1 MLKPM
6 IHVALL
12 ILAASPAAEIAVADD
27 GAQLTLIARQRVKQ
41 DDGSYRVELKP
52 VHWDARQTAIVI
64 CDMWDG
70 HYCRASESR
79 VAEMAPFMN
88 DVISAARAKGVL
100 IIHSPSG
107 CMDKYEGMPQRK
119 LAQDAPP
126 VETKIPLEKWCYID
140 KSHEGELPIDDSVP
154 CEDAD
159 PRPAVRMFSKQH
171 DAIKIAKGD
180 AITDSVE
187 AYYLLRQRGIK
198 NLIVMGVHTNMCVLG
213 RPFGIR
219 QMVRQGINVALMRD
233 MTDSMYNPA
242 MKPMVNHFR
251 GTELVIEHIEKHWCP
266 TITSTDITGRAAFRF
281 KDDVGRD
288 SVARPTAAE
297 RRPTSGRPH
306 VAIIIGGK
314 EHDCD
319 KSLANFAH
327 KLRDEHGYYVEEH
340 VGRGEGAAYSIPG
353 LDALTQADV
362 CILYLRRRA
371 LPAEQMVQ
379 LNEYFASG
387 KPLIALRAAS
397 HGFDVGENAPRELV
411 QWPNFD
417 EMVLGCDYRGH
428 TTPDL
433 GTEVAYDET
442 AKDNPLLAGV
452 DRSPWHST
460 SWLYSSKLLDSKAVV
475 LLTGAVKDK
484 DGNLANRE
492 PIAWTRTYTAPG
504 GKPAR
509 IFYTSLGHA
518 DDFATP
524 AFEKMLVNAVKWAV
538 HYE

>member
-1 MLKPM
+1 MLKFSLRAAFFVLG
-6 IHVALL
+6 IV
-12 ILAASPAAEIAVADD
+12 LAAATVSADD
-27 GAQLTLIARQRVKQ
+27 GSLLTLISRQRIKQ
-41 DDGSYRVELKP
+41 DDGSYLVKLEP
-52 VHWDARQTAIVI
+52 MHWDARQTAIVV

-79 VAEMAPFMN
+79 VAEMAPHMN
-88 DVISAARAKGVL
+88 EVISAARAKGVL

-119 LAQDAPP
+119 LAQNAPP
-126 VETKIPLEKWCYID
+126 VETKTPLEKWCYID
-140 KSHEGELPIDDSVP
+140 KGFEGELPIDDSVP
-154 CEDAD
+154 CEDTD
-159 PRPAVRMFSKQH
+159 PRPAVRMFTRQH
-171 DAIKIAKGD
+171 EALKIADGD

-187 AYYLLRQRGIK
+187 AYYLLRQRGIT

-242 MKPMVNHFR
+242 LKPTVSHFR

-266 TITSTDITGRAAFRF
+266 TITSTDFTGQAAFRF
-281 KDDVGRD
+281 KNDQ
-288 SVARPTAAE
+288 RPRAE
-297 RRPTSGRPH
+297 
-306 VAIIIGGK
+306 IIIGGK

-362 CILYLRRRA
+362 CLMYLRRRA
-371 LPAEQMVQ
+371 LPAEQLQ
-379 LNEYFASG
+379 RIKDYLAAG
-387 KPLIALRAAS
+387 KPLIALRPAS
-397 HGFDVGENAPRELV
+397 HGFDAGDQAPRELA
-411 QWPNFD
+411 QWPKFD
-417 EMVLGCDYRGH
+417 EEVLGCDYRGH
-428 TTPDL
+428 TTPDF
-433 GTEVAYDET
+433 GTEVAYVEG
-442 AKDNPLLAGV
+442 AKDHPLLAGV
-452 DRSPWHST
+452 DRTPWHST
-460 SWLYSSKLLDSKAVV
+460 SWLYSSALVDLSATV
-475 LLTGAVKDK
+475 LMTGAVKDES
-484 DGNLANRE
+484 GTLINRE
-492 PIAWTRTYTAPG
+492 PIAWTRSYTSQG

-509 IFYTSLGHA
+509 IFYTSLGHN

-524 AFEKMLVNAVKWAV
+524 AFQKMLVNAVKWAADI
-538 HYE
+538 E

>member
-1 MLKPM
+1 MLKSM
-6 IHVALL
+6 THAAWLMFAAAVAVGV
-12 ILAASPAAEIAVADD
+12 AQADD
-27 GAQLTLIARQRVKQ
+27 GTQLTLIGRQRIKQ
-41 DDGSYRVELKP
+41 EDGSYRVELKP
-52 VHWDARQTAIVI
+52 LHWDAGQTAIVI

-88 DVISAARAKGVL
+88 EVISAARDKGVL

-140 KSHEGELPIDDSVP
+140 KGFEGELPIDDSVP
-154 CEDAD
+154 CEDAE
-159 PRPAVRMFSKQH
+159 PRPAVRMFSRQH
-171 DAIKIAKGD
+171 EAIKIAEPD

-242 MKPMVNHFR
+242 MKPMVSHFR
-251 GTELVIEHIEKHWCP
+251 GTELIIEHIEKHWCP
-266 TITSTDITGRAAFRF
+266 TITSSDITGQSAFRF
-281 KDDVGRD
+281 NDDK
-288 SVARPTAAE
+288 RPRVE
-297 RRPTSGRPH
+297 
-306 VAIIIGGK
+306 IIIGGK

-353 LDALTQADV
+353 LDALKNADV
-362 CILYLRRRA
+362 CVLYLRRRA
-371 LPAEQMVQ
+371 LPAEQMQQ
-379 LNEYFASG
+379 LNEYFQAG
-387 KPLIALRAAS
+387 KPLVALRAAS
-397 HGFDVGENAPRELV
+397 HGFDLGEQAPRELV

-417 EMVLGCDYRGH
+417 EMVLGCKYRGH

-433 GTEVAYDET
+433 GTEVAYVEE
-442 AKDNPLLAGV
+442 AKENPLLAGV

-460 SWLYSSKLLDSKAVV
+460 SWLYASAQLDPSATV
-475 LLTGAVKDK
+475 LMTGAVKDK
-484 DGNLANRE
+484 SGNLINRE

-524 AFEKMLVNAVKWAV
+524 AFEKMLASAVKWAADV
-538 HYE
+538 R

>member
-1 MLKPM
+1 MSKSLM
-6 IHVALL
+6 
-12 ILAASPAAEIAVADD
+12 LAALVLAAAVAGPIAAADD
-27 GAQLTLIARQRVKQ
+27 GVMLTLVGRQRIKQ
-41 DDGSYRVELKP
+41 DDGTYRVELKP
-52 VHWDARQTAIVI
+52 LHWDARQTVIVI

-70 HYCRASESR
+70 HYCRASEAR

-119 LAQDAPP
+119 LAQSAPP
-126 VETKIPLEKWCYID
+126 VEPKTPLEKWCYID

-159 PRPAVRMFSKQH
+159 PRPAVRMFTRQH
-171 DAIKIAKGD
+171 DAIKIAEPD

-198 NLIVMGVHTNMCVLG
+198 NLIVIGVHTNMCVLG

-233 MTDSMYNPA
+233 MTDSMYSPA
-242 MKPMVNHFR
+242 LKPMVSHFR
-251 GTELVIEHIEKHWCP
+251 GTELVIEHIEKHWCA
-266 TITSTDITGRAAFRF
+266 TVTSTDITGKAAFRF
-281 KDDVGRD
+281 QEDK
-288 SVARPTAAE
+288 RPRVE
-297 RRPTSGRPH
+297 I
-306 VAIIIGGK
+306 VIGGK

-319 KSLANFAH
+319 KSLASFAH

-362 CILYLRRRA
+362 CLLYLRRRA
-371 LPAEQMVQ
+371 LPAEQIQ
-379 LNEYFASG
+379 QIKDYLAAG
-387 KPLIALRAAS
+387 KPLVALRAAS
-397 HGFDVGENAPRELV
+397 HGFDAQDKAPKELA
-411 QWPNFD
+411 QWPTFD
-417 EMVLGCDYRGH
+417 EEVLGCDYRGH
-428 TTPDL
+428 TTPDM
-433 GTEVAYDET
+433 GTEVAYVDG
-442 AKDNPLLAGV
+442 ARNSPLLAGV
-452 DRSPWHST
+452 DRTPWHST
-460 SWLYSSKLLDSKAVV
+460 SWLYSSAALDPSATV
-475 LLTGAVKDK
+475 LMTGAVKDK
-484 DGNLANRE
+484 SGTLINRE

-524 AFEKMLVNAVKWAV
+524 AFEKLLVNAVQWAA
-538 HYE
+538 EKP